1 MIRIRAMLEMFSK
14 GTDKVKKDVSD
25 INQQLDQ
32 AADNSERMA
41 RSQNMSSREY
51 RGARGVT
58 GARAA
63 EGRNFSGIASL
74 ARQDTGGFVAAY
86 ATLAA
91 NIFAVTAA
99 FQALSNAARTE
110 QLTRG
115 LELMGARGGTSL
127 TVLANRFREVTD
139 NAISTADAMRS
150 VAQAS
155 SAGIGADDIE
165 RIGNVA
171 RGASLALGRD
181 MSDSIDRLTRG
192 IVKVEP
198 ELLDELG
205 IMVRLDEAV
214 REYAKANNLTASSL
228 TNTQRRQ
235 AFMNAVLEEGERK
248 FGAINDQIET
258 NPYDKLAS
266 SIRDFGTEVLKV
278 INAVILP
285 LLNLITEVPVLG
297 LVPALGVLSASLSK
311 ILPNLD
317 GFIQK
322 SEDIQ
327 ETLEL
332 RKESVSGLLDL
343 AVEDIKDPTATL
355 EEQAQI
361 RKEIT
366 RLSSVEFGLEEQIS
380 LEQRRR
386 KITELFREDVKK
398 RGLITA
404 TKELILNQSNL
415 AIEKTRLGV
424 AQKLSIVERLRIVGS
439 NISGALSL
447 ATTALTG
454 IFVVITVVTAAI
466 AGAIALFKKFFP
478 PTESQEKIKKVKEE
492 LKDLTKTAREAK
504 EQLNDLSVGEGLEA
518 VAKSSLAIIENL
530 EEQLKLEKAIKEEV
544 KKQNF
549 ERSKNVVTEI
559 AAIAIAGGAGRQAN
573 ELFKNAQK
581 ARKKELE
588 GIDELIDSVKIL
600 DPAQAAIA
608 EKAVREGKSRENILK
623 ILSASIPK
631 LEALSQLNENLVESS
646 KNIREEWN
654 KLGLKELNT
663 GFTKI
668 NEEIQNIAKAARQ
681 LQNLG
686 TLDDRARVAFLENL
700 DAESLRG
707 LVALSASLNLNI
719 DEESTNTI
727 KQFIEDL
734 ERRETIDLEIKTF
747 FAPNANNTI
756 QDFFRLGAS
765 YSKIQKELL
774 ADTEQV
780 IEGSATIG
788 NIVEKSLVDLQI
800 RAKIL
805 QIETQINSTNLQINE
820 KLLEIDRKRE
830 DAKKSILTFTTK
842 EDKLISN
849 IENTTR
855 SLQDINIARQKA
867 ANDIAALEQTSA
879 DLAFAKAA
887 EERKGEE
894 ANKDIIAT
902 IDAQILRN
910 KELKEIKESLYR
922 TELRA
927 AQESANILAESLV
940 AESKVRQVMAD
951 QNLILDDSIDS
962 QYIRLEAENRLL
974 KLSEERLALLK
985 EEAGLAAEIADKNL
999 ALERARA
1006 EGRAARQGRGLTTGE
1021 EREFARRGIQ
1031 NQIDAIKE
1039 QERLLELE
1047 KDALLNKI
1055 KLEQKILMLQLN
1067 TAELNLKNAINAAAP
1082 GTDTTRQQQALAS
1095 IPGLRR
1101 DIAKSLAEQAKA
1113 QASIFG
1119 QRAESLSLDRQIAEE
1134 NLANIP
1140 KNFSQVISREFNKV
1154 ANSIQ
1159 ESFAAFGLSGQARE
1173 GFLAER
1179 QTILQGSGT
1188 KAEKEESLKILK
1200 KQSFELQQQQTLA
1213 EGLNNVFNT
1222 VQESISGAFMSLVD
1236 GSKSA
1241 KQAFGDMAKAIL
1253 ASIAQ
1258 MIIQMLVLKSIQA
1271 IGLPIPFAN
1280 GGIMPASPPTPLANG
1295 GIMSRSSGL
1304 QGIVSQPTYLVGEG
1318 RYNEAVV
1325 PLPNGRAIPVQMHGN
1340 SGSTNNVQVNVNM
1353 TSSGTQTQTE
1363 GVDQAKLG
1371 QAVAAAVQRELV
1383 AQRAPGGLLNRY
1395 SAI

>member
-41 RSQNMSSREY
+41 RSQSMSSRDY

-150 VAQAS
+150 VAQAT

-165 RIGNVA
+165 RLGNVA

-266 SIRDFGTEVLKV
+266 SIKDFGTEVLKV
-278 INAVILP
+278 INAAILP
-285 LLNLITEVPVLG
+285 LLNLITEVPILG

-311 ILPNLD
+311 VLPNLD
-317 GFIQK
+317 GFMQK
-322 SEDIQ
+322 SRDIQ
-327 ETLEL
+327 QTLEL
-332 RKESVSGLLDL
+332 RRESVSGLLDI
-343 AVEDIKDPTATL
+343 AVEDIKDPTASL

-366 RLSSVEFGLEEQIS
+366 RLSSIEYGLEEQIS

-398 RGLITA
+398 RGIITA

-415 AIEKTRLGV
+415 AVEKARLGV
-424 AQKLSIVERLRIVGS
+424 TQKLNLVERFRIIGS
-439 NISGALSL
+439 TISGALSL
-447 ATTALTG
+447 AATALTG
-454 IFVVITVVTAAI
+454 IFIVITIISAAV
-466 AGAIALFKKFFP
+466 AGVIALFKKFFP
-478 PTESQEKIKKVKEE
+478 PTESQEKLKKVKEE

-504 EQLNDLSVGEGLEA
+504 EQLNDLSAGEGLEA
-518 VAKSSLAIIENL
+518 VAKSSLAIINNL
-530 EEQLKLEKAIKEEV
+530 KEQIKLEKAIKEEV
-544 KKQNF
+544 KEQNI
-549 ERSKNVVTEI
+549 ERVKGLARFT
-559 AAIAIAGGAGRQAN
+559 AARTIGPVGI
-573 ELFKNAQK
+573 LTNAFLKEREK

-588 GIDELIDSVKIL
+588 GIDELIDSIKIL

-608 EKAVREGKSRENILK
+608 EKAVREGKSREKILNIL
-623 ILSASIPK
+623 SESIPK

-686 TLDDRARVAFLENL
+686 GLDDRSRAAFLENL

-727 KQFIEDL
+727 KQFIENL
-734 ERRETIDLEIKTF
+734 EKRETIDLEIKTF

-756 QDFFRLGAS
+756 QDIFRLGAS
-765 YSKIQKELL
+765 YSRVQKELL
-774 ADTEQV
+774 DQTEQV
-780 IEGSATIG
+780 IEDSATTGDI
-788 NIVEKSLVDLQI
+788 IEKSLVDLQI

-805 QIETQINSTNLQINE
+805 QIETQINSTNLEINK

-849 IENTTR
+849 IESTTR

-879 DLAFAKAA
+879 DLAFARAA
-887 EERKGEE
+887 EERKGQQ

-910 KELKEIKESLYR
+910 KELKERKEKLYE

-940 AESKVRQVMAD
+940 AESKVRQVMAG
-951 QNLILDDSIDS
+951 QNLVLDDSIDS

-974 KLSEERLALLK
+974 KLNEERLGLLK
-985 EEAGLAAEIADKNL
+985 EEAGLTAEIADKNL

-1021 EREFARRGIQ
+1021 EREFARRAIQ

-1047 KDALLNKI
+1047 KNALLDKI
-1055 KLEQKILMLQLN
+1055 VLEQKILMLQLS

-1082 GTDTTRQQQALAS
+1082 GTDTKNQQQALAA

-1101 DIAKSLAEQAKA
+1101 DITKNLFQQAKA
-1113 QASIFG
+1113 QGLIFG
-1119 QRAESLSLDRQIAEE
+1119 QRAESLSLDRQIGEE

-1140 KNFSQVISREFNKV
+1140 KNFSQIISELSSGL

-1159 ESFAAFGLSGQARE
+1159 ESFAAFGLSGRARE
-1173 GFLAER
+1173 TFLAER

-1188 KAEKEESLKILK
+1188 KAEKEEELKILK
-1200 KQSFELQQQQTLA
+1200 KKSFELQQQQTLA

-1253 ASIAQ
+1253 ASIAD
-1258 MIIQMLVLKSIQA
+1258 MVIQMLVLKSIQA
-1271 IGLPIPFAN
+1271 MGFTLPFAN
-1280 GGIMPASPPTPLANG
+1280 GGVMPASPPTPLANG

-1304 QGIVSQPTYLVGEG
+1304 QGIVTQPTYLVGEG